1 MLKRTKQIITA
12 ILATATIASSAIPV
26 FASTYSDVS
35 DSHWANSYI
44 NKITGLGAFSG
55 YEDGTFRPDNVI
67 TYQEFTKTVACRRL
81 FLYEGGISIPRCSE
95 ESRCRE

>member
-35 DSHWANSYI
+35 DSHWAAILTKS
-44 NKITGLGAFSG
+44 
-55 YEDGTFRPDNVI
+55 PDLELSVA
-67 TYQEFTKTVACRRL
+67 TKMEHFAL
-81 FLYEGGISIPRCSE
+81 IM
-95 ESRCRE
+95 